1 MIVDTSALV
10 AIVRQEPDAQV
21 YADLIAGAPVVRLSA
36 ASLLEVSVV
45 VDGSRNA
52 TLSGVLDAMLAA
64 PSIVIEPFTER
75 QAMIAREAY
84 RRFGKGSGHP
94 ARLNMGDCFAYA
106 LARDLGE
113 PLLFKGDDFGLTD
126 IELVTTPLKHKRLSE
141 VVASYGRV
149 ATG

>member
-1 MIVDTSALV
+1 MIVDSSAFV
-10 AIVRQEPDAQV
+10 AIVRQEPDAQA
-21 YADLIAGAPVVRLSA
+21 YADMIAAAPVARLSA
-36 ASLLEVSVV
+36 ASLVEVSVV
-45 VDGSRNA
+45 VDGARNA
-52 TLSGVLDAMLAA
+52 MLSGVLDALLAT

-113 PLLFKGDDFGLTD
+113 PLLFKGDDFRLTD
-126 IELVTTPLKHKRLSE
+126 IELVTTPLRQPRLSE
-141 VVASYGRV
+141 VVAAYG
-149 ATG
+149 ASAP